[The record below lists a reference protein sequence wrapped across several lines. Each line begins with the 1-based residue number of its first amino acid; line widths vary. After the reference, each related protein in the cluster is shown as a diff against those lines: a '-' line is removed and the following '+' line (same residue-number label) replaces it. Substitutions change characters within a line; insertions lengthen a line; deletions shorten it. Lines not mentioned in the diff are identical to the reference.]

1 MFLYRWRSCGLAV
14 MKRPGSRRQYRTS
27 RNRPL
32 QPVMDSSTLWNW
44 SAVTALWWHLI
55 CRTDNGVLISSVSL
69 WLGNYIYELCRV
81 IALWCHFLKDYSY
94 NIVQCSDFKCFFMIG
109 ELQIGDLYRTD
120 PLGLQLSVEYWC
132 PQDNY
137 GPHETTYNVRP
148 PQRQVLVHLTHL
160 KSKERKY
167 TICLCIHVHF
177 HCNGRKS

>member
-1 MFLYRWRSCGLAV
+1 MFLYDWGIADMSCV
-14 MKRPGSRRQYRTS
+14 
-27 RNRPL
+27 
-32 QPVMDSSTLWNW
+32 
-44 SAVTALWWHLI
+44 
-55 CRTDNGVLISSVSL
+55 
-69 WLGNYIYELCRV
+69 ELLPFDANLCM
-81 IALWCHFLKDYSY
+81 DYSY

>member
-1 MFLYRWRSCGLAV
+1 MFLYDWGIADMSCV
-14 MKRPGSRRQYRTS
+14 E
-27 RNRPL
+27 
-32 QPVMDSSTLWNW
+32 
-44 SAVTALWWHLI
+44 
-55 CRTDNGVLISSVSL
+55 SL
-69 WLGNYIYELCRV
+69 PFDANLCM
-81 IALWCHFLKDYSY
+81 DYSY

-167 TICLCIHVHF
+167 TIC
-177 HCNGRKS
+177 